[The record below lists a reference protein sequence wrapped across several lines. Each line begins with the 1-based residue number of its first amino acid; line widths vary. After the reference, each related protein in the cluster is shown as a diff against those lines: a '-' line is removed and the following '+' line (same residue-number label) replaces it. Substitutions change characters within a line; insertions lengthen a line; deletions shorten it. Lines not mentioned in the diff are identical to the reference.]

1 MDMRTVVFF
10 IERETEWGKRV
21 EMMKTIKENSSK
33 LYLAKALV
41 ELMKTKK
48 LEDISITMLTQKAGV
63 SRMSYYR
70 YFSAKVEILES
81 YLDHLIERY
90 GNEVDS
96 KFDFTFQSYEH
107 ILHSLRYFRSHAD
120 FMICLEYANLSSLV
134 MERLNVYAFQRAVPV
149 KDKRRQRYELFY
161 YIGALYHVYLQ
172 WIKQGCCE
180 TEEYIAEVISS
191 LNLYSEGEESLKK
204 KR

>member
-1 MDMRTVVFF
+1 
-10 IERETEWGKRV
+10 
-21 EMMKTIKENSSK
+21 MKTIKENSSK
-33 LYLAKALV
+33 LYLANALV
-41 ELMKTKK
+41 ELMKSKK

-90 GNEVDS
+90 ADEVDS
-96 KFDFTFQSYEH
+96 KFDVAFQSYEH
-107 ILHSLRYFRSHAD
+107 ILHSLRYFRNHAD

-134 MERLNVYAFQRAVPV
+134 MDRLNVYAFQRATPV
-149 KDKRRQRYELFY
+149 KDKKRQRYELFY

-172 WIKQGCCE
+172 WIKEGCCE

-191 LNLYSEGEESLKK
+191 LNPYSKRGEGSKK